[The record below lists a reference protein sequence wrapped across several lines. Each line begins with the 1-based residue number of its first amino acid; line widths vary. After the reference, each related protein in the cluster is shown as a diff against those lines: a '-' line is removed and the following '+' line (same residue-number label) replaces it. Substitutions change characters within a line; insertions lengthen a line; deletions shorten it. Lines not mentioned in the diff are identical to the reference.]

1 MAVRKNRP
9 VLFEVVAKTQRT
21 RRRGLSLWSVTPSAT
36 PSPTPSPPPAT
47 PVLPPGAPGPAES
60 PSRPRT
66 FSVANG
72 RVHLVLGWLHL
83 TALGVLAIVILF
95 AVYRAGARSGQP
107 PAPSTGE
114 LDFLMAEPA
123 RTTPE
128 PPPTVP
134 PPTPARGRPGGA
146 VVTPLAPFPEPPRA
160 AEPATTESG
169 PPTEP
174 PGESFAFV
182 ADSYYVVAQ
191 HFPRR
196 ARAAADAARDFLR
209 SKGIECVVH
218 GGAGD
223 WMLVATQRFATE
235 RDAAR
240 LQARLRELGREY
252 FVVGRYDFKD
262 AAARKF

>member
-21 RRRGLSLWSVTPSAT
+21 RRRGLSLWSAT
-36 PSPTPSPPPAT
+36 PSTAPPPAPPSPAAT
-47 PVLPPGAPGPAES
+47 PMSHEPPAES

-66 FSVANG
+66 FSVATG
-72 RVHLVLGWLHL
+72 RVHLALGWLHL
-83 TALGVLAIVILF
+83 TALGVLAVVILV

-114 LDFLMAEPA
+114 LDFLMAEPP

-128 PPPTVP
+128 PQPTAA

-160 AEPATTESG
+160 AEPAATESG

-240 LQARLRELGREY
+240 LQARIRELGREY
-252 FVVGRYDFKD
+252 FVIGRYDFKD